1 MVRQKE
7 YCMGLEI
14 SSPLPNERNDVQLS
28 LPKINPFSPPFKGMT
43 FSSIVVNMNIKI
55 YVNRNMD

>member
-7 YCMGLEI
+7 DCMGLEI
-14 SSPLPNERNDVQLS
+14 SSPSPNERNDVQLS
-28 LPKINPFSPPFKGMT
+28 LPKISPFSPPFRGMI
-43 FSSIVVNMNIKI
+43 FSYIIVNMNIKI